1 MDTPNALSLLPSLLA
16 IALAIASRQVII
28 SLMAGIWLGYCLL
41 LSVNPLNGLA
51 VAVEG
56 IIGVLSDD
64 GNTKVIIFT
73 LMVGGLL
80 ATMEGSGGVKGFIA
94 LLENR
99 RWVNSPKR
107 AQFMAWFIGIVIFVE
122 SNITLLVAGSVSRPL
137 FDRFSISREKLAYL
151 IDSTSAPICILIPF
165 NAWGAFNIGLI
176 SSTGVEAPLN
186 LFLAAIPLNLYAI
199 IAVALAGLSIVIDR
213 DIGPMRAAEKRT
225 QDGLKLWPNSA
236 PMMDQAVST
245 TDSES
250 TVTPRA
256 ANMILPVITLVLA
269 LPIALWITGD
279 GDIRNGSGSSSVLWS
294 VISALVVAW
303 SCTLISRSHN
313 VTELTQL
320 FFKGA
325 GGLLPV
331 AVILLLSMALGD
343 VASNLQGGV
352 YLASLMGENTSTAIL
367 LPLTFLVSGA
377 IAFSMGTSWGTFAIM
392 IPIALSIATA
402 LGLPAAP
409 ALAAVL
415 SGAIFG
421 DHASPIS
428 DTTIVASMAAST
440 DHIDH
445 VRTQLP
451 YALIAGGLSTVGF
464 MLMGLFMN

>member
-1 MDTPNALSLLPSLLA
+1 MEEPSAISLLPPLLA
-16 IALAIASRQVII
+16 ITLAIISRQVVM
-28 SLMAGIWLGYCLL
+28 SLTAGIWLGYCLL
-41 LSVNPLNGLA
+41 HSVNPLVGLA
-51 VAVEG
+51 AAIDG
-56 IIGVLSDD
+56 IIGVFQDS
-64 GNTKVIIFT
+64 GNTRVIIFT

-80 ATMEGSGGVKGFIA
+80 ATIEGSGGVKGFIA

-107 AQFMAWFIGIVIFVE
+107 AQFLAWFTGIVIFVE
-122 SNITLLVAGSVSRPL
+122 SNTTLLVAGTISRPL

-151 IDSTSAPICILIPF
+151 IDSTAAPICILIPF

-176 SSTGVEAPLN
+176 SSTGAEAPLN
-186 LFLAAIPLNLYAI
+186 LFLATIPLNLYAI
-199 IAVALAGLSIVIDR
+199 IAVTLAGLSIVIDR
-213 DIGPMRAAEKRT
+213 DIGPMREAEKRT
-225 QDGLKLWPNSA
+225 RGGHKLWPNVT
-236 PMMDQAVST
+236 PMIDQAVLEVGS
-245 TDSES
+245 DSS
-250 TVTPRA
+250 VTPRA
-256 ANMILPVITLVLA
+256 ANMIWPITALVFT

-279 GDIRNGSGSSSVLWS
+279 GDIRQGSGSSSVLWA
-294 VISALVVAW
+294 VICALAVSWACILM
-303 SCTLISRSHN
+303 SGSHN

-331 AVILLLSMALGD
+331 AVILLLSMALGHI
-343 VASNLQGGV
+343 ATNLQGGM
-352 YLASLMGENTSTAIL
+352 YLASLIGESTSAAIL

-392 IPIALSIATA
+392 IPISLSIATA
-402 LGLPAAP
+402 LGLPPAP
-409 ALAAVL
+409 ILAAVL

-428 DTTIVASMAAST
+428 DTTIVASMAAAT

-451 YALIAGGLSTVGF
+451 YALIAGGLSTIGF
-464 MLMGLFMN
+464 IVMGLFIN